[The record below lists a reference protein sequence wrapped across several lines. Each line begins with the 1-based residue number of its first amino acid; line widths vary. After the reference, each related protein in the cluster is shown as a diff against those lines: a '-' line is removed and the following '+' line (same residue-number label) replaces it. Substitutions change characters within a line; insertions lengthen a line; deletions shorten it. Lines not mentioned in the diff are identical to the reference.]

1 MAYVAPMIG
10 SSVDTGIGG
19 PPPGGQQSQAPSS
32 QGGVGGSAVGN
43 IFGGIGAIMGSAG
56 ITSNPTAGL
65 TSPYGNINSSMAFG
79 NSPATAATIQQIQNA
94 QRQGGML
101 GNIRQGVGYA
111 SLGNSLAMKAGG
123 GSAALG
129 AGLGTASG
137 LLGLYSGIKQGG
149 VQGYGSAAVGALK
162 AGSGI
167 ASLAGNS
174 ALAGTL
180 GAAAGYVAAPLAV
193 YSAIKNWQSGNT
205 AGDAIQGAEAG
216 AAIGS
221 IVPGIGNIIGGVI
234 GGVVGAVSSAF
245 GGGETSKEA
254 QSDWHIDTAMNSAS
268 PAQRQAAMSQMSPSQ
283 STQYIN
289 GLMNAHDNSPGH
301 SEQIEQVFGKNG
313 VNNLMTQMTTNI
325 NAAIAKNPQLQ
336 FASPSTLYSS
346 VVTPWL
352 KSKGVTISPSS
363 VDKNGN
369 NEGAGLGDAITN
381 MIGDWQS
388 GSWTSST
395 PVGVAGQTINIPA
408 YSQAGTVQMEQNML
422 TQMAGMI

>member
-1 MAYVAPMIG
+1 M
-10 SSVDTGIGG
+10 SE
-19 PPPGGQQSQAPSS
+19 
-32 QGGVGGSAVGN
+32 
-43 IFGGIGAIMGSAG
+43 
-56 ITSNPTAGL
+56 
-65 TSPYGNINSSMAFG
+65 SPL
-79 NSPATAATIQQIQNA
+79 NSPTYGLMAEFDSAQELMTAAHRTHE
-94 QRQGGML
+94 
-101 GNIRQGVGYA
+101 
-111 SLGNSLAMKAGG
+111 
-123 GSAALG
+123 
-129 AGLGTASG
+129 
-137 LLGLYSGIKQGG
+137 
-149 VQGYGSAAVGALK
+149 
-162 AGSGI
+162 
-167 ASLAGNS
+167 
-174 ALAGTL
+174 
-180 GAAAGYVAAPLAV
+180 AGYQKLDA
-193 YSAIKNWQSGNT
+193 YSPFPIEGL
-205 AGDAIQGAEAG
+205 AEA
-216 AAIGS
+216 IGFHKNR
-221 IVPGIGNIIGGVI
+221 VAFVVLIGGVI

-254 QSDWHIDTAMNSAS
+254 QSDWHIDTALNSAS